1 MNPVEF
7 NVSDIMHNSCN
18 CDINQII
25 SAIGRSK
32 DKKISCIPN
41 NIKKRFFDWLQF
53 LNAFLDTN

>member
-18 CDINQII
+18 YDINQII

-41 NIKKRFFDWLQF
+41 NMKKDITF
-53 LNAFLDTN
+53 AFL